1 MTLLEEI
8 RHIEKSIKH
17 NKKAVEKLQQ
27 LIKKDEESLKILER
41 KTFIC
46 PICNKRSVLPINND
60 DDLTCQFCGS
70 YVTKI
75 NSQESLLQK

>member
-46 PICNKRSVLPINND
+46 PICNKRSALPINSGD
-60 DDLTCQFCGS
+60 IICQFCGS
-70 YVTKI
+70 YVTKT
-75 NSQESLLQK
+75 NFQESLPQK

>member
-1 MTLLEEI
+1 MALLEEI
-8 RHIEKSIKH
+8 RHLEKSIKH

-60 DDLTCQFCGS
+60 DITCQFCGS
-70 YVTKI
+70 YVTKT
-75 NSQESLLQK
+75 NSQESLPQK

>member
-46 PICNKRSVLPINND
+46 PICNKRSVLPINSND
-60 DDLTCQFCGS
+60 LICQFCGS
-70 YVTKI
+70 YVTKT

>member
-1 MTLLEEI
+1 MALLEEI
-8 RHIEKSIKH
+8 RHLEKSIKH

-46 PICNKRSVLPINND
+46 PICNKRSVLPKNGD
-60 DDLTCQFCGS
+60 DMVCQFCDAH
-70 YVTKI
+70 VTKTDF
-75 NSQESLLQK
+75 QESPLQK

>member
-8 RHIEKSIKH
+8 KHIEKSIKH

-46 PICNKRSVLPINND
+46 PICNKRSVLPINNN
-60 DDLTCQFCGS
+60 DLTCQFCGS
-70 YVTKI
+70 YVTKT
-75 NSQESLLQK
+75 NFQGSLLQK

>member
-46 PICNKRSVLPINND
+46 PICNKRSVLPINNN
-60 DDLTCQFCGS
+60 DLICQFCGS
-70 YVTKI
+70 YVTKT
-75 NSQESLLQK
+75 NSQESLPQK